1 MIHGASSSKFS
12 TSVRGTRYRRR
23 AQKYLTIKLPIR
35 HEDLCGTHVTHVRG
49 VMPSFHHR
57 SPCQPKKTTSS
68 NFLDDVD
75 RKDPNQPTTF
85 DTIHTLTHHTLGS
98 KSEAHCILDKAE
110 NISKGT
116 FDQLIDSSFGV
127 LYRHTQHATWVGR

>member
-12 TSVRGTRYRRR
+12 TSVRGK
-23 AQKYLTIKLPIR
+23 KYLTNRLPIR
-35 HEDLCGTHVTHVRG
+35 HKKFCGTHVTHVRG
-49 VMPSFHHR
+49 VMASFHHR
-57 SPCQPKKTTSS
+57 SPCQPKKTSS